1 MKTWTFLTN
10 HAMVLISLAKQPSI
24 TAVAI
29 SAEIGITERAVR
41 KIISELE
48 KHGYIGKSKEGRRIR
63 YTINPEVPL
72 RHKTQRDKAV
82 GDLLK
87 ILGWKGKRQRVKHVP
102 GVF

>member
-1 MKTWTFLTN
+1 
-10 HAMVLISLAKQPSI
+10 MVLTSLAKQPLI

-48 KHGYIGKSKEGRRIR
+48 KHGYIGKSKGGRRIR
-63 YTINPEVPL
+63 YTIDPEVPL

-82 GDLLK
+82 GGLLK
-87 ILGWKGKRQRVKHVP
+87 ILGWKGKRQRVKHVT
-102 GVF
+102 GIF